1 MKKRKPQA
9 RTDGHIRIISGKF
22 KGRKLPVK
30 DVEGLRPTTDRVK
43 ETVFNWLMADTR
55 DANVLDCFAGS
66 GSLGLESLSRFAQH
80 ATFIELDKTA
90 ATQITQN
97 IQTLALDNAR
107 VIHTSALDYLRS
119 NDEQHT
125 FDIVYLDP
133 PFRKDLLFPCCELLE
148 SAEWLHDDSLIYV
161 EFEKEAQPN
170 FPANWQLLKE
180 KKAGQVICML
190 FNRGPVESI

>member
-1 MKKRKPQA
+1 MKKRKPQT

-55 DANVLDCFAGS
+55 DADVLDCFAGS
-66 GSLGLESLSRFAQH
+66 GSLGLESLSRFANH

-90 ATQITQN
+90 AAQIKQN
-97 IQTLALDNAR
+97 IQTLALDNAQ
-107 VIHTSALDYLRS
+107 VINGSALDYLS
-119 NDEQHT
+119 NNSQQRN

-133 PFRKDLLFPCCELLE
+133 PFRKNLVSPCCELLE
-148 SAEWLHDDSLIYV
+148 SAGWLNNDSLIYV
-161 EFEKEAQPN
+161 EFEKEAQPD

-180 KKAGQVICML
+180 KKAGQVNCML
-190 FNRGPVESI
+190 FRRTDISAP

>member
-43 ETVFNWLMADTR
+43 ETVFNWLMADIR

-66 GSLGLESLSRFAQH
+66 GSLGLESLSRFANT

-90 ATQITQN
+90 AAQIKQN
-97 IQTLALDNAR
+97 IQTLALNNAQ
-107 VIHTSALDYLRS
+107 VVQTSALDYLI
-119 NDEQHT
+119 NNEQKRT

-133 PFRKDLLFPCCELLE
+133 PFRKDLLAPCCELLE
-148 SAEWLHDDSLIYV
+148 SAEWLHDESLIYV
-161 EFEKEAQPN
+161 EFEKEAKPVL
-170 FPANWQLLKE
+170 PANWQLLKE

-190 FNRGPVESI
+190 FRRSHQ